1 MVTKG
6 IVEEIITP
14 YQIKVRLPIF
24 DGAKNT
30 KYSVTNEEL
39 ALSTI
44 CSISGSS
51 NQVNVGDV
59 VFVAFEDN
67 DMGKP
72 IIIGQLYAE
81 NINTTLLNLNIG
93 ALTTNSITTL
103 NKNTWIGEINPEEIK
118 CLKDV
123 NGNIQLQFNDIREQF
138 KVITNMQNTID
149 ELKEQIEELKN
160 KNGG

>member
-59 VFVAFEDN
+59 VFVDR
-67 DMGKP
+67 K
-72 IIIGQLYAE
+72 
-81 NINTTLLNLNIG
+81 
-93 ALTTNSITTL
+93 S
-103 NKNTWIGEINPEEIK
+103 
-118 CLKDV
+118 V
-123 NGNIQLQFNDIREQF
+123 
-138 KVITNMQNTID
+138 V
-149 ELKEQIEELKN
+149 
-160 KNGG
+160 